1 MLKFINDNDFLL
13 ADSYRQNEG
22 GSVSWVYDEGEG
34 KYTHSGVIFDGLI
47 REVQVQDGTE
57 SVLVGTKKVK
67 IGQESVLVG
76 TEPLLDS
83 DGNVLLDENGEP
95 QQQEVYEDMDIFNDE
110 DIYED
115 QPKYKTETVDIWAKF
130 QALVSQGAITLE
142 TDHLLLEQK
151 ESAKDSINATRDALN
166 DADIEY
172 NGYTFQAGAQ
182 SREDIMGAVVTA
194 SDTIWLTRDNQ
205 EIEMSAEDMRGLGLA
220 IANRKKFLVYKA
232 RHFKDALVVLDNEAA
247 INDHLANLDWSA

>member
-13 ADSYRQNEG
+13 VDKYKQNDD
-22 GSVSWVYDEGEG
+22 GSISWVYNDGNA
-34 KYTHSGVIFDGLI
+34 THSGFIREGMTRSIQVPDGAEQVKVGEKLALDSEGNQKLDDDGLP
-47 REVQVQDGTE
+47 
-57 SVLVGTKKVK
+57 LF
-67 IGQESVLVG
+67 
-76 TEPLLDS
+76 EP
-83 DGNVLLDENGEP
+83 
-95 QQQEVYEDMDIFNDE
+95 VYEE
-110 DIYED
+110 

-130 QALVSQGAITLE
+130 QALVSKGAITLE
-142 TDHLLLEQK
+142 TEHLLLEQK
-151 ESAKDSINATRDALN
+151 QSAKDSINATRDALN

-205 EIEMSAEDMRGLGLA
+205 EIGMSAEDMRGLGIA

-232 RHFKDALVVLDNEAA
+232 RHFKDALAVFDNEAA
-247 INDHLANLDWSA
+247 INDYLANLDWSA